1 MQERYALDPWAGDL
15 YMAAARKAAYG
26 RLVDQPSFE
35 QRSTEKQ
42 LTSQV
47 DETKTQIYTEEKERD
62 TLIGT

>member
-1 MQERYALDPWAGDL
+1 
-15 YMAAARKAAYG
+15 MAAARKAAYG

-47 DETKTQIYTEEKERD
+47 DETQIYTEEKERD
-62 TLIGT
+62 TVDTVIGT

>member
-1 MQERYALDPWAGDL
+1 M

-47 DETKTQIYTEEKERD
+47 DETKTQIYTEEKESD